1 MTICT
6 IVQTTFRGFAILD
19 IELTRNNDFYNGQK
33 RREWLRPDSSEK
45 SFFETCFRS
54 LNYFVSKSAIRYR
67 EKKNDTIKIG
77 RDFYVMQSIV
87 TISIVLLANLLSL
100 SFEINIEYDV
110 PLTDVKLF
118 PWSFSFQ
125 RRYLVFL

>member
-6 IVQTTFRGFAILD
+6 IVQTTSRGFAILD

-54 LNYFVSKSAIRYR
+54 LNYFVSKSTIRYR
-67 EKKNDTIKIG
+67 KEKKNDTIKIG
-77 RDFYVMQSIV
+77 RDFYAITQSIV
-87 TISIVLLANLLSL
+87 TISIVLDFFLQTSSLSL
-100 SFEINIEYDV
+100 SLSKSISN
-110 PLTDVKLF
+110 TMF
-118 PWSFSFQ
+118 P
-125 RRYLVFL
+125 

>member
-6 IVQTTFRGFAILD
+6 IVQTTSRGFAILD

-33 RREWLRPDSSEK
+33 SREWLRPDSSEK

-77 RDFYVMQSIV
+77 RDFYAMQSIV
-87 TISIVLLANLLSL
+87 TISIVLDFFLRTSSLSL
-100 SFEINIEYDV
+100 FRNQYRIRCSLN
-110 PLTDVKLF
+110 
-118 PWSFSFQ
+118 
-125 RRYLVFL
+125 RR

>member
-6 IVQTTFRGFAILD
+6 IVQTTSRVFAILD

-54 LNYFVSKSAIRYR
+54 LNYFVSKSTVRYR
-67 EKKNDTIKIG
+67 KEKKNDTIKIG
-77 RDFYVMQSIV
+77 RDFYAMQSIV
-87 TISIVLLANLLSL
+87 TISIVLDFFLRTSSLSL

-118 PWSFSFQ
+118 P
-125 RRYLVFL
+125 